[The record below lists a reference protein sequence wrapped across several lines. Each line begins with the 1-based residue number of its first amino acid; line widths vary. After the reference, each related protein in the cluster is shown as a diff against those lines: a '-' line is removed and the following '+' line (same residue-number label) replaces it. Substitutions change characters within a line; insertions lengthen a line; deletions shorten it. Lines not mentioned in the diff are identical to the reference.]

1 MAKSRKHPA
10 HPLEDSP
17 FVDGLLEWVDSP
29 EGQEYA
35 ELSDVLW
42 PAMKDVR
49 LDASQRKFVWSDG
62 VVRSFGESASR
73 LHSEHPEFALKDVRD
88 FLISWI
94 ELHAPEG
101 MSQEQLDELDRLT
114 KEWAAELR

>member
-10 HPLEDSP
+10 HPLEDNP
-17 FVDGLLEWVDSP
+17 FVDGLLEWMDSP
-29 EGQEYA
+29 EGEEYV

-49 LDASQRKFVWSDG
+49 LDANQRRFAWSGG
-62 VVRSFGESASR
+62 VARSFDESASL
-73 LHSEHPEFALKDVRD
+73 LHSDHPEFALKDVRD

-101 MSQEQLDELDRLT
+101 MSQQELDELDRLA
-114 KEWAAELR
+114 KKWVRELR